1 LRLNP
6 VIAASIFIALTL
18 GACSPLKIVNWT
30 VPGDTY
36 AVTENVAYGPEPAQ
50 KLDVYRP
57 REAASAPGPS
67 AGYPVVV
74 FLHGGNRTSGERSS
88 YRFVGEA
95 LAAEGILTVI
105 AGFRLYPQVRYP
117 DFLEDCALAVAW
129 TAREAQRYGGDPGRL
144 HLMGHS
150 SGAYN
155 AAMLALDTR
164 WLSAAGLAPSGL
176 AGWIGLAG
184 PYDFFPMQDPKSQP
198 VFHHPD
204 YPAGALPVQHV
215 SQTAPPAFLGAAS
228 SDRLVDAGQNSTRL
242 AEQLS
247 AAGVPVTL
255 KVYDRV
261 NHYTLIGAFARPL
274 RWLEPVRRDVVAF
287 VRREPA

>member
-6 VIAASIFIALTL
+6 VIAASIFLAVTVA
-18 GACSPLKIVNWT
+18 ACSPLKIINRT
-30 VPGDTY
+30 VPGHTY
-36 AVTENVAYGPEPAQ
+36 TVTENVAYGTEPAQ

-57 REAASAPGPS
+57 REAADARGPS

-74 FLHGGNRTSGERSS
+74 FFHGGNWTNGARSS

-105 AGFRLYPQVRYP
+105 AGFRLYPLVRYP

-129 TAREAQRYGGDPGRL
+129 AAREAHRYGGDPARM

-164 WLSAAGLAPSGL
+164 WLSAAGFAPSGL

-204 YPAGALPVQHV
+204 YPASALPVQHV
-215 SQTAPPAFLGAAS
+215 SQSAPPAFLGAAA
-228 SDRLVDAGQNSTRL
+228 SDRLVDARQNSTRL
-242 AEQLS
+242 AEKLS

-287 VRREPA
+287 VRKEPA